1 MRKPL
6 LLVLLPCLLALAD
19 AHAAPPETIERLDLE
34 RYQGQW
40 FELAKYP
47 NRFQKHCIADTSARY
62 ALRDDGRVQVINRC
76 RTADGGFDTAIGEA
90 RRTGGEGS
98 AALEV
103 RFAPAWLSWL
113 PMVWGEYR
121 VIELDADYTLAAVS
135 DSEREYL
142 WILSRSA
149 EVEPA
154 RLEAL
159 IARLVARG
167 FDAARIERTRHN
179 PD

>member
-1 MRKPL
+1 MRKL

-19 AHAAPPETIERLDLE
+19 AHAVPPETIERLDLE

-47 NRFQKHCIADTSARY
+47 NRFQKHCVADTSARY

-76 RTADGGFDTAIGEA
+76 RTADGGFDTAVGVA
-90 RRTGGEGS
+90 RRAGGEGS

-103 RFAPAWLSWL
+103 RFAPAWLSRL

-142 WILSRSA
+142 WILSRST

>member
-1 MRKPL
+1 MRKL
-6 LLVLLPCLLALAD
+6 LLVLLPCLLALANT
-19 AHAAPPETIERLDLE
+19 HAAPPETVGQLDLE

-47 NRFQKHCIADTSARY
+47 NRFQKHCVADTSARY

-76 RTADGGFDTAIGEA
+76 RTADGSFDTAVGVA
-90 RRTGGEGS
+90 RRTGEDS

-142 WILSRSA
+142 WLLSRSA
-149 EVEPA
+149 QIEPA

-167 FDAARIERTRHN
+167 FDATRIERTRHN